1 MAMQLKGVSNTGN
14 TDDLQK
20 KHQFRSGSTTMEK
33 HGEFLDGGDF
43 YHFHRA
49 HETQVKSDENIAHAK
64 YTDPAFFR
72 ASADEVAA
80 EADARARIESS
91 RYNYLSNRDR
101 SEYGHKSRKH
111 ESNSRR
117 FQSLVS
123 ADSSNRAAYYHYKA
137 NENASKRAYK
147 NSKNQRKHERK
158 MYKKKLRHE
167 KSFWKK

>member
-1 MAMQLKGVSNTGN
+1 MAYKNDSIVKDNKDNKDKSR
-14 TDDLQK
+14 
-20 KHQFRSGSTTMEK
+20 FIRMEYDPK
-33 HGEFLDGGDF
+33 FNFDSVLPQGER
-43 YHFHRA
+43 YA
-49 HETQVKSDENIAHAK
+49 HEEKMLKIQTDADKDIAASK
-64 YTDPAFFR
+64 YSMPAFFR

-117 FQSLVS
+117 FQSLVNS
-123 ADSSNRAAYYHYKA
+123 DSNNRAAYYHYKA